1 MARTMREVALGEGV
15 RTPKSW
21 VTETISLNLA
31 RANSMKQATILTR
44 KNALSVAIMALITA
58 LITFVLMALSALTG
72 GYSSPEA
79 MERSGSITVPIA
91 IHLSTVIPAVLLGPI
106 VLLRRKGDAT
116 HRLLGRIWAGL
127 MLTTAIA
134 SAFIRAPGGG
144 ILGTGYSP
152 IHIFTF
158 WTLICI
164 PLAVWQVRKGKVEVH
179 RQMMGGLYV
188 GLLVAGAFSFI
199 PGRIMGNLVF
209 G

>member
-1 MARTMREVALGEGV
+1 
-15 RTPKSW
+15 
-21 VTETISLNLA
+21 
-31 RANSMKQATILTR
+31 MKQADILTR
-44 KNALSVAIMALITA
+44 HNAIRLAIAIVITA
-58 LITFVLMALSALTG
+58 AITFAMMALSALSG
-72 GYSSPEA
+72 GFASGRA
-79 MERSGSITVPIA
+79 MEDAGRITLPIV
-91 IHLSTVIPAVLLGPI
+91 IHLSTVIPAVLLGPV
-106 VLLRRKGDAT
+106 VLLRKKGDAT
-116 HRLLGRIWAGL
+116 HRLLGRIWAAL

-164 PLAVWQVRKGKVEVH
+164 PLAVWQVRKGNVEVH
-179 RQMMGGLYV
+179 RRMMGGLYV